1 MKINIKNCN
10 SIDQATI
17 SIEPNRL
24 NIKHGPNG
32 TGKSTL
38 AKAVSLSIEG
48 TEALRKLIPFK
59 YRGLNQNPEFQPSV
73 SVDVPVGSIALFNED
88 YINQF
93 VFTQDEVLK
102 NSFDIFIKTQKYD
115 EKMAEIEGIISE
127 IRATFQSHEKIDVV
141 IINLTELHECFGK
154 SAKGLAKSSKFIKG
168 VGSGNSIENVPL
180 GLEPFEKYIKCDNNI
195 AWLKWQMSG
204 NSFLAISDD
213 CPYCSS
219 PTAEKKETILAV
231 ERTYDAKAVE
241 HLSKIQNVL
250 EDLGDYFADDT
261 KGKLDKIVKNKDGLK
276 KEEEAFLAEI
286 KHQVDVLITKLRDI
300 KSISYFSLKDSI
312 EIKNEIEK
320 LKIDLGLLG
329 HLNSAPTKG
338 IADEIN
344 HCLEKVIEKAGKL
357 QGEINKQNKLI
368 QQTTE
373 RHKEDIN
380 GFLKYAGYKYYVD
393 IAEESNTYRMKL
405 KHSECDGEIS
415 NGATH
420 LSYGERNA
428 FSLVLFM
435 YDCVMKNPDLII
447 LDDPISSF
455 DKNKKYAIIEMLF
468 RSKICLRNRTVLM
481 LTHDIEPVIDMIKN
495 LAYNFDP
502 RPQAHF
508 LSSRNGTISEKEIKR
523 DNILSFS
530 QICEHNVATANHD
543 AIKAIYLRRHY
554 EIMDDK
560 GLEYQL
566 LSNVFKKRITP
577 IVRTIGETGD
587 PVEIDMTAEDLL
599 KSQTEIQKKLPNF
612 DYATLVASMNDK
624 EKMIKLFHETTNNY
638 EKLQI
643 FRLIS
648 DENHE
653 NNVIK
658 KFVNETYHIENEYI
672 MQLNPHEYDY
682 VPDHIVV
689 ECSKYLS

>member
-1 MKINIKNCN
+1 MKIEIKNCN

-17 SIEPNRL
+17 LIELNRL

-38 AKAVSLSIEG
+38 AKAVLLNCEENASIASL
-48 TEALRKLIPFK
+48 TPFK
-59 YRGLNQNPEFQPSV
+59 YRDLDPTLDNRPLVTIDTQVNLV
-73 SVDVPVGSIALFNED
+73 ALFNED
-88 YINQF
+88 YINRF

-102 NSFDIFIKTQKYD
+102 NSFDIFIKTQQYD
-115 EKMAEIEGIISE
+115 EKMAEIEVIISD
-127 IRATFQSHEKIDVV
+127 IRKTFRDHEQIDVV
-141 IINLTELHECFGK
+141 LVNLSELLECFGK
-154 SAKGLAKSSKFIKG
+154 SSKGLAKSSKFIKG
-168 VGSGNSIENVPL
+168 IGDGNAIENIPFEL
-180 GLEPFEKYIKCDNNI
+180 APFEKHIKSDSKL

-204 NSFLAISDD
+204 NAFLEISDD
-213 CPYCSS
+213 CPYCTS
-219 PTAEKKETILAV
+219 PTAEKKQTILAV
-231 ERTYDAKAVE
+231 EKTYDAKAVE
-241 HLSKIQNVL
+241 HLAKIQDVI
-250 EDLGDYFADDT
+250 EKLGDYFSNET
-261 KGKLDKIVKNKDGLK
+261 KSKLEKVVKNKDGLK

-286 KHQVDVLITKLRDI
+286 KKQVETLITKLRDI
-300 KSISYFSLKDSI
+300 KSISYFSLKDSS

-320 LKIDLGLLG
+320 LKIEIDLLS
-329 HLNSAPTKG
+329 HLNSKPTKE

-344 HCLEKVIEKAGKL
+344 ICLDNVIVKAGKL
-357 QGEINKQNKLI
+357 QGEISKQNKLI
-368 QQTTE
+368 QQTAKK
-373 RHKEDIN
+373 HKEDIN

-393 IAEESNTYRMKL
+393 ITEESDTYKMKL
-405 KHSECDGEIS
+405 KHSECDGDIAH
-415 NGATH
+415 GATH

-435 YDCVMKNPDLII
+435 YDCLTKNPDLII

-468 RSKICLRNRTVLM
+468 RTKNCLKNRTVLM

-495 LAYNFDP
+495 LAQNFQP
-502 RPQAHF
+502 RPLAHF
-508 LSSRNGTISEKEIKR
+508 LTSKGGTITEKEIRR
-523 DNILSFS
+523 DDILSFP
-530 QICEHNVATANHD
+530 QICEYNISSAKHC

-554 EIMDDK
+554 EIIDDK

-566 LSNVFKKRITP
+566 LSNVFKKRIK
-577 IVRTIGETGD
+577 
-587 PVEIDMTAEDLL
+587 PVIRSIDLDGNPTEIEMTAEDLA
-599 KSQTEIQKKLPNF
+599 KSQAEIQQKIPEF
-612 DYATLVASMNDK
+612 DYQTIVSNMNDK
-624 EKMIKLFHETTNNY
+624 AAMTKLFHETSNNY

-643 FRLIS
+643 FRLINN
-648 DENHE
+648 DNHE

-689 ECSKYLS
+689 ECSKQLQ